1 MATQLAI
8 QGSGGDLNAHNK
20 FKYRKRREYKKKKFE
35 VSNPYHIISHT
46 QPTPFIQHLSCT

>member
-20 FKYRKRREYKKKKFE
+20 FKYRKRREYKKKLKFQ
-35 VSNPYHIISHT
+35 IHT
-46 QPTPFIQHLSCT
+46 TS